1 MNPETLVINNHC
13 NCFIMSEPQVIF
25 TPKVPYKIKHPVFWS
40 GLTGCADSLAIA
52 TAIQNESRLFVVVTP
67 DTQTALRLEHEI
79 SFFLQDEFPILHFP
93 DWEVLPYD
101 VFSPLPEIV
110 SERLKALAKLPEV
123 TRGALVLS
131 ISTLMQR
138 LAPREHILANSFSIT
153 IGSTFNLDLN
163 RLKLEAV
170 GYQCVSQVVQHAE
183 FAVRGAIVDL
193 FPMGSQYPFRIELF
207 DEEVESI
214 RTFDPETQ
222 RSITKVDAIQLFPAR
237 EFPFTDEAISHFR
250 QSFREAFPENYQ
262 KNTLYQD
269 VSKGITPSGI
279 EAYLP
284 LFVDSTETLFDYLPP
299 TTALVLPETLQQ
311 SAEQFITEIDER
323 FQQRKYDLE
332 RPLLAPEKLYL
343 KADEFIQHIERF
355 RRINLTEK
363 IKENGWHAE
372 SKSLPIVSIDQ
383 RLKEPASRLKAFVA
397 NSDSRVLFVA
407 ETAGHREA
415 LIDQLRGFKI
425 NVKQI
430 DHWQQFIL
438 LKDSPCIV
446 VAPLDHSLYLQQA
459 GLAIITESQL
469 SGDKA
474 QQRRRR
480 KKSAAREL
488 EKIVNNLNE
497 LTVGS
502 PVVHQEHGVGRYL
515 GLQVLK
521 FGDIDAEFLALEYAN
536 EDKLYVPVSA
546 LDVIGRYTGVNPETA
561 PLHKLGGDQWSKAK
575 RKALEKIHDVA
586 AELLDIHAKRA
597 LNKGH
602 AFVYE
607 ERDYLAFA
615 DAFPFEETPD
625 QQTAIDTILDDMTSG
640 QPMDRVVCGDVGFGK
655 TEVAMRAAFI
665 AAQSARQVAVLV
677 PTTLLAQQHFQN
689 FRDRFA
695 DWPFRVEVLSRF
707 ITPKRQKAIIADLAE
722 GKVDI
727 VIGTHKL
734 LSKEIKYREL
744 GLVIIDEEHRFGV
757 RQKEHFKAIRQEV
770 DLLALTATPIPRTL
784 NMAMAGLRDV
794 SIIATPPPNR
804 HAIRTFISEWIDSMV
819 KEACQREIKR
829 GGQMYFL
836 HNDVKSM
843 DKMAR
848 ELEKLVPEARIEIA
862 HGQMAERELE
872 RIMLDFYHQR
882 FNVLLST
889 TIIES
894 GIDIPTANTIIINRA
909 DKLGLAQLHQ
919 LRGRV
924 GRSHHRAYA
933 YLITP
938 PKKLMSKDALKRLEA
953 VETSGELGAG
963 FMLSTH
969 DMEIRGAGEL
979 LGDGQSGQI
988 QEIGFTLY
996 TELLERAVKALK
1008 SGKQPELNAP
1018 MHTGTEV
1025 DLQTAALIPEDY
1037 LPDIHAR
1044 LVLYKRI
1051 ASSDTKEDLRDLQI
1065 EMIDRFGLL
1074 PEQVKVLFAVTELK
1088 QQADRIGVKKIDAYS
1103 EGGRLLF
1110 NADPK
1115 LNMQQLLILIQTQAH
1130 IYKFEEGDKLR
1141 FTQKFAT
1148 TDEKIEFIAALLAQL
1163 MEDDL

>member
-1 MNPETLVINNHC
+1 
-13 NCFIMSEPQVIF
+13 MSETQVIVE
-25 TPKVPYKIKHPVFWS
+25 PKVPHKIKQPVFWS

-52 TAIQNESRLFVVVTP
+52 MAIQNESRLFVVLTP
-67 DTQTALRLEHEI
+67 DTQTALRLEHEL
-79 SFFLQDEFPILHFP
+79 SFFLQDEYPILHFP

-131 ISTLMQR
+131 IPTLMHR

-163 RLKLEAV
+163 RIKLEAV

-183 FAVRGAIVDL
+183 FAVRGSIVDL
-193 FPMGSQYPFRIELF
+193 FPMGSKYPFRIELF

-222 RSITKVDAIQLFPAR
+222 CSIAKVDVIQLFPAR
-237 EFPFTDEAISHFR
+237 EFPFTDEAIKHFR
-250 QSFREAFPENYQ
+250 QSFREAFPDNYQ
-262 KNTLYQD
+262 NNTLYQD

-284 LFVDSTETLFDYLPP
+284 LFVDKTETLFDYLPA
-299 TTALVLPETLQQ
+299 TTAFVLPETLEQ
-311 SAEQFITEIDER
+311 SAQQFVEEIDER

-332 RPLLAPEKLYL
+332 RPLLAPDMLYL
-343 KADEFIQHIERF
+343 QTEEFIQHVEQF
-355 RRINLTEK
+355 RRIYLTTQE
-363 IKENGWHAE
+363 IEEAWQAE
-372 SKSLPIVSIDQ
+372 SIRLPEVSIDQ
-383 RLKEPASRLKAFVA
+383 RLREPASRLKAFVA
-397 NSDSRVLFVA
+397 NSESRVLFVA

-415 LIDQLRGFKI
+415 LIEHLRTYKI
-425 NVKQI
+425 NVKQVAS
-430 DHWQQFIL
+430 WGQFIQST
-438 LKDSPCIV
+438 DSPCIV

-469 SGDKA
+469 TGDKA

-521 FGDIDAEFLALEYAN
+521 FGDIDAEFLTLEYAN

-546 LDVIGRYTGVNPETA
+546 LDVIGRYTGVNPDTA
-561 PLHKLGGDQWSKAK
+561 PLHRLGGDQWSKAK
-575 RKALEKIHDVA
+575 KKAMEKIHDVA

-607 ERDYLAFA
+607 EREYLSFA

-625 QQTAIDTILDDMTSG
+625 QQTAIDTILEDMSSA
-640 QPMDRVVCGDVGFGK
+640 QPMDRVICGDVGFGK

-665 AAQSARQVAVLV
+665 AAQSGKQVAVLV

-695 DWPFRVEVLSRF
+695 DWPIRVEVLSRF
-707 ITPKRQKAIIADLAE
+707 VTAKQQKAIIADLAE

-734 LSKEIKYREL
+734 LSKEIKYRDL

-770 DLLALTATPIPRTL
+770 DLLTLTATPIPRTL

-804 HAIRTFISEWIDSMV
+804 HAIRTFITEWIDSLV

-933 YLITP
+933 YFITP
-938 PKKLMSKDALKRLEA
+938 PKKLISKDGLKRLEA

-963 FMLSTH
+963 FLLSTY

-996 TELLERAVKALK
+996 TELLDRAVKALK

-1037 LPDIHAR
+1037 LPDIHTR

-1051 ASSDTKEDLRDLQI
+1051 ASTETKEDLRDLQI

-1074 PEQVKVLFAVTELK
+1074 PEQVKVLFSVTELK
-1088 QQADRIGVKKIDAYS
+1088 QQADKIGIKKIDVYS

-1110 NADPK
+1110 SADPK

-1130 IYKFEEGDKLR
+1130 IYKFEGGDKLR

-1148 TDEKIEFIAALLAQL
+1148 TDEKIEFITTLLAQL
-1163 MEDDL
+1163 TDDDL

>member
-1 MNPETLVINNHC
+1 
-13 NCFIMSEPQVIF
+13 MSDIQAIF
-25 TPKVPYKIKHPVFWS
+25 SPKVPHKIKQPIYWT
-40 GLTGCADSLAIA
+40 GLKGCADSLAIA
-52 TAIQNESRLFVVVTP
+52 TAIKNESRLFVVLTP
-67 DTQTALRLEHEI
+67 DSQTALRFEHEL
-79 SFFLQDEFPILHFP
+79 SFFLQGEYPILHFP
-93 DWEVLPYD
+93 DWEILPYD

-110 SERLKALAKLPEV
+110 SERLKTLAQLPEV

-131 ISTLMQR
+131 VSTLMHR
-138 LAPREHILANSFSIT
+138 LAPRDHVLANSFSLQV
-153 IGSTFNLDLN
+153 GSQFNLELN
-163 RLKLEAV
+163 RIKLDAV

-183 FAVRGAIVDL
+183 FAVRGAIIDL
-193 FPMGSQYPFRIELF
+193 FPMGSKYPFRIELF

-222 RSITKVDAIQLFPAR
+222 RSLEKVDEIQLFPAR
-237 EFPFTDEAISHFR
+237 EFPFSDAAINHFR
-250 QSFREAFPENYQ
+250 QAFREAFPDNYQ
-262 KNTLYQD
+262 NNTLYQD

-284 LFVDSTETLFDYLPP
+284 LFDEQTNTLFDYLPV
-299 TTALVLPETLQQ
+299 TTAFVLPETLEHSVQQ
-311 SAEQFITEIDER
+311 FVEEVDER
-323 FQQRKYDLE
+323 FEQRKYDLE
-332 RPLLAPEKLYL
+332 RPLLAPELLYL
-343 KADEFIQHIERF
+343 QQAEFIEHIDQF
-355 RRINLTEK
+355 RRIYLAQETEQAVW
-363 IKENGWHAE
+363 EGV
-372 SKSLPIVSIDQ
+372 SVSLPEVNIDA

-397 NSDSRVLFVA
+397 NSESRVLFVA

-415 LIDQLRGFKI
+415 LIDKLRSYKI
-425 NVKQI
+425 SVKQVDDWGHFLSI
-430 DHWQQFIL
+430 EG
-438 LKDSPCIV
+438 SPCIV
-446 VAPLDHSLYLQQA
+446 VASIDHSLYMQQA

-469 SGDKA
+469 LGDKA

-497 LTVGS
+497 LTVGA

-521 FGDIDAEFLALEYAN
+521 FGDIDAEFLTLEYAN
-536 EDKLYVPVSA
+536 GDKLYVPVSS
-546 LDVIGRYTGVNPETA
+546 LDVIGRYTGMNPENA
-561 PLHKLGGDQWSKAK
+561 PLHRLGGDQWSKAK
-575 RKALEKIHDVA
+575 KKALEKIHDVA

-602 AFVYE
+602 AFAYE
-607 ERDYLAFA
+607 EREYLAFA

-625 QQTAIDTILDDMTSG
+625 QQTSIDSILEDMRSG

-665 AAQSARQVAVLV
+665 AAQSGRQVAVLV

-707 ITPKRQKAIIADLAE
+707 VTPKQQKTIIADMAE

-734 LSKEIKYREL
+734 LSKEIKYRDL

-770 DLLALTATPIPRTL
+770 DLLTLTATPIPRTL

-804 HAIRTFISEWIDSMV
+804 HSIRTFISEWIDSLV

-848 ELEKLVPEARIEIA
+848 EIERLVPEARVEIA
-862 HGQMAERELE
+862 HGQMPERELE

-933 YLITP
+933 YFITP
-938 PKKLMSKDALKRLEA
+938 PKALMSKDAIKRLEA
-953 VETSGELGAG
+953 VESSGELGAG
-963 FMLSTH
+963 FLLSTH

-996 TELLERAVKALK
+996 TELLERAVKAMK

-1018 MHTGTEV
+1018 MHVGTEV

-1051 ASSDTKEDLRDLQI
+1051 ASTESKEELRDLQI

-1074 PEQVKVLFAVTELK
+1074 PEQVKVLFAITELK
-1088 QQADRIGVKKIDAYS
+1088 QQADTIGVKKIDAHA
-1103 EGGRLLF
+1103 EGGRIIF
-1110 NADPK
+1110 GAEPK
-1115 LNMQQLLILIQTQAH
+1115 LNMQQLLTLIQTQAQ
-1130 IYKFEEGDKLR
+1130 IYKFEGGDKLR
-1141 FTQKFAT
+1141 FTQKFST
-1148 TDEKIEFIAALLAQL
+1148 TDEKVAFISGLLLQL
-1163 MEDDL
+1163 TDETA

>member
-1 MNPETLVINNHC
+1 
-13 NCFIMSEPQVIF
+13 MSDIQAIF
-25 TPKVPYKIKHPVFWS
+25 SPKVPHKIKQPIYWT
-40 GLTGCADSLAIA
+40 GLKGCADSLAIA
-52 TAIQNESRLFVVVTP
+52 TAIKNESRLFVVLTP
-67 DTQTALRLEHEI
+67 DSQTALRFEHEL
-79 SFFLQDEFPILHFP
+79 SFFLQGEYPILHFP
-93 DWEVLPYD
+93 DWEILPYD

-110 SERLKALAKLPEV
+110 SERLKTLAQLPEV

-131 ISTLMQR
+131 VSTLMHR
-138 LAPREHILANSFSIT
+138 LAPRDHVLANSFSLQV
-153 IGSTFNLDLN
+153 GSQFNLELN
-163 RLKLEAV
+163 RIKLDAV

-183 FAVRGAIVDL
+183 FAVRGAIIDL
-193 FPMGSQYPFRIELF
+193 FPMGSKYPFRIELF

-222 RSITKVDAIQLFPAR
+222 RSLEKVDEIQLFPAR
-237 EFPFTDEAISHFR
+237 EFPFSDAAINHFR
-250 QSFREAFPENYQ
+250 QAFREAFPDDYQ
-262 KNTLYQD
+262 NNTLYQD

-284 LFVDSTETLFDYLPP
+284 LFDEQTNTLFDYLPA
-299 TTALVLPETLQQ
+299 TTAFILPETLEHSAQQ
-311 SAEQFITEIDER
+311 FVDEVEER
-323 FQQRKYDLE
+323 FEQRKYDVE
-332 RPLLAPEKLYL
+332 RPLLAPELLYL
-343 KADEFIQHIERF
+343 QQAEFIEHIDQF
-355 RRINLTEK
+355 RRIYLAQETEQAVW
-363 IKENGWHAE
+363 EGV
-372 SKSLPIVSIDQ
+372 SVSLPEVNIDA

-397 NSDSRVLFVA
+397 NSESRVLFVA

-415 LIDQLRGFKI
+415 LIDKLRSYKI
-425 NVKQI
+425 SVKQV
-430 DHWQQFIL
+430 DDWGHFL
-438 LKDSPCIV
+438 SLEDSPCIV
-446 VAPLDHSLYLQQA
+446 VASIDHSLYMQQA

-469 SGDKA
+469 LGDKA

-497 LTVGS
+497 LTVGA

-521 FGDIDAEFLALEYAN
+521 FGDIDAEFLTLEYAN
-536 EDKLYVPVSA
+536 GDKLYVPVSS
-546 LDVIGRYTGVNPETA
+546 LDVIGRYTGMNPENA
-561 PLHKLGGDQWSKAK
+561 PLHRLGGDQWSKAK
-575 RKALEKIHDVA
+575 KKALEKIHDVA

-607 ERDYLAFA
+607 EREYLAFA

-625 QQTAIDTILDDMTSG
+625 QQTSIDSILEDMRSG

-665 AAQSARQVAVLV
+665 AAQSGRQVAVLV

-707 ITPKRQKAIIADLAE
+707 VTPKQQKIIIADMAE

-734 LSKEIKYREL
+734 LSKEIKYRDL

-804 HAIRTFISEWIDSMV
+804 HPIRTFISEWIDSLV

-848 ELEKLVPEARIEIA
+848 EIERLVPEARVEIA
-862 HGQMAERELE
+862 HGQMPERELE

-933 YLITP
+933 YFITP
-938 PKKLMSKDALKRLEA
+938 PKALMSKDAIKRLEA

-963 FMLSTH
+963 FLLSTH

-1008 SGKQPELNAP
+1008 SGKQPGLDAP
-1018 MHTGTEV
+1018 MHVGTEV

-1051 ASSDTKEDLRDLQI
+1051 ASTESKEELRDLQI

-1074 PEQVKVLFAVTELK
+1074 PEQVKVLFAITELK
-1088 QQADRIGVKKIDAYS
+1088 QQADTIGVKKIDAHA
-1103 EGGRLLF
+1103 EGGRIIF
-1110 NADPK
+1110 GAEPK
-1115 LNMQQLLILIQTQAH
+1115 LNMQQLLILIQTQAQV
-1130 IYKFEEGDKLR
+1130 YKFEGGDKLR
-1141 FTQKFAT
+1141 FTQKFST
-1148 TDEKIEFIAALLAQL
+1148 TDEKVAFISALLLQL
-1163 MEDDL
+1163 TDETA

>member
-1 MNPETLVINNHC
+1 
-13 NCFIMSEPQVIF
+13 MSDIQAIF
-25 TPKVPYKIKHPVFWS
+25 SPKVPHKIKQPIYWT
-40 GLTGCADSLAIA
+40 GLKGCADSLAIA
-52 TAIQNESRLFVVVTP
+52 TAIKNESRLFVVLTP
-67 DTQTALRLEHEI
+67 DTQTALRFEHEL
-79 SFFLQDEFPILHFP
+79 SFFLQGEYPILHFP
-93 DWEVLPYD
+93 DWEILPYD

-110 SERLKALAKLPEV
+110 SERLKTLAQLPEV

-131 ISTLMQR
+131 VSTLMHR
-138 LAPREHILANSFSIT
+138 LAPRDHVLANSFSLQV
-153 IGSTFNLDLN
+153 GSQFNLELN
-163 RLKLEAV
+163 RIKLDAV

-183 FAVRGAIVDL
+183 FAVRGAIIDL
-193 FPMGSQYPFRIELF
+193 FPMGSKYPFRIELF

-222 RSITKVDAIQLFPAR
+222 RSLEKVDEIQLFPAR
-237 EFPFTDEAISHFR
+237 EFPFSDDAINHFR
-250 QSFREAFPENYQ
+250 QAFREAFPDDYQ
-262 KNTLYQD
+262 NNTLYQD

-284 LFVDSTETLFDYLPP
+284 LFDEQTNTLFDYLPA
-299 TTALVLPETLQQ
+299 TTAFVLPETLEHSAQQ
-311 SAEQFITEIDER
+311 FVEEVDER
-323 FQQRKYDLE
+323 FEQRKYDLE
-332 RPLLAPEKLYL
+332 RPLLAPELLYL
-343 KADEFIQHIERF
+343 QQTEFIEHIDQF
-355 RRINLTEK
+355 RRIYLAQETEQAAWEGVSVNLPEV
-363 IKENGWHAE
+363 N
-372 SKSLPIVSIDQ
+372 IDA

-397 NSDSRVLFVA
+397 NSESRVLFVA

-415 LIDQLRGFKI
+415 LIDKLRSYKI
-425 NVKQI
+425 SVKQVDDWGHFLSI
-430 DHWQQFIL
+430 E
-438 LKDSPCIV
+438 DSPCIV
-446 VAPLDHSLYLQQA
+446 VASIDHSLYMQQA

-469 SGDKA
+469 LGGKA

-497 LTVGS
+497 LTVGA

-521 FGDIDAEFLALEYAN
+521 FGDIDAEFLTLEYAN
-536 EDKLYVPVSA
+536 GDKLYVPVSS
-546 LDVIGRYTGVNPETA
+546 LDVIGRYTGMNPENA
-561 PLHKLGGDQWSKAK
+561 PLHRLGGDQWSKAK
-575 RKALEKIHDVA
+575 KKALEKIHDVA

-602 AFVYE
+602 AFAYE
-607 ERDYLAFA
+607 EREYLAFA

-625 QQTAIDTILDDMTSG
+625 QQTSIDSILEDMRSG

-665 AAQSARQVAVLV
+665 AAQSGRQVAVLV

-707 ITPKRQKAIIADLAE
+707 VTPKQQKAIIADMAE

-734 LSKEIKYREL
+734 LSKEIKYRDL

-770 DLLALTATPIPRTL
+770 DLLTLTATPIPRTL

-804 HAIRTFISEWIDSMV
+804 HSIRTFISEWIDSLV

-848 ELEKLVPEARIEIA
+848 EIERLVPEARVEIA
-862 HGQMAERELE
+862 HGQMPERELE

-933 YLITP
+933 YFITP
-938 PKKLMSKDALKRLEA
+938 PKALISKDATKRLDALES
-953 VETSGELGAG
+953 SGELGAG
-963 FMLSTH
+963 FLLSTH

-996 TELLERAVKALK
+996 TELLERAVKAMK

-1018 MHTGTEV
+1018 MHVGTEV

-1051 ASSDTKEDLRDLQI
+1051 ASTESKEELRDLQI

-1074 PEQVKVLFAVTELK
+1074 PEQVKVLFAITELK
-1088 QQADRIGVKKIDAYS
+1088 QQADTIGVKKIDAHA
-1103 EGGRLLF
+1103 EGGRIIF
-1110 NADPK
+1110 GAEPK
-1115 LNMQQLLILIQTQAH
+1115 LNMQQLLTLIQTQAQ
-1130 IYKFEEGDKLR
+1130 IYKFEGGDKLR
-1141 FTQKFAT
+1141 FTQKFST
-1148 TDEKIEFIAALLAQL
+1148 TDEKVAFISALLLQL
-1163 MEDDL
+1163 TDETA

>member
-1 MNPETLVINNHC
+1 
-13 NCFIMSEPQVIF
+13 MSDIQPIF
-25 TPKVPYKIKHPVFWS
+25 LPDVPHKIKQPLFWS

-52 TAIQNESRLFVVVTP
+52 TAIKNESRLFVVLTP
-67 DTQTALRLEHEI
+67 DSQTALRLEHEL
-79 SFFLQDEFPILHFP
+79 SFFLQDKYPILHFP

-110 SERLKALAKLPEV
+110 SERLKALSKLPEV

-131 ISTLMQR
+131 VATLMHR
-138 LAPREHILANSFSIT
+138 LAPREHILANSFSID
-153 IGSTFNLDLN
+153 IGSIFNLDLN
-163 RLKLEAV
+163 RIKLEAV

-193 FPMGSQYPFRIELF
+193 FPMGSEYPFRIELF

-222 RSITKVDAIQLFPAR
+222 LSIEKVDSIQLFPAR
-237 EFPFTDEAISHFR
+237 EFPFTDAAINLFR
-250 QSFREAFPENYQ
+250 QSFRDAFPDNHQ
-262 KNTLYQD
+262 NNTLYQD

-284 LFVDSTETLFDYLPP
+284 LFVESTETLFDYLPP
-299 TTALVLPETLQQ
+299 TTAFILPENLTQFSQ
-311 SAEQFITEIDER
+311 QFIDEIDER

-332 RPLLAPEKLYL
+332 RPLLAPEKLYIQ
-343 KADEFIQHIERF
+343 ANEFIQHIEQF
-355 RRINLTEK
+355 RRVYISSK
-363 IKENGWHAE
+363 VENNSWQA
-372 SKSLPIVSIDQ
+372 KSVDLPEVTIDH
-383 RLKEPASRLKAFVA
+383 RLREPASRLKAFVA

-415 LIDQLRGFKI
+415 LIDKLRSYKI
-425 NVKQI
+425 SVKQL
-430 DHWQQFIL
+430 DNWGQFIQAI
-438 LKDSPCIV
+438 DSPCIV

-469 SGDKA
+469 TGDKA

-497 LTVGS
+497 LTVGA

-546 LDVIGRYTGVNPETA
+546 LDVIGRYTGVNPDTA
-561 PLHKLGGDQWSKAK
+561 PLHRLGGDQWSKAK
-575 RKALEKIHDVA
+575 KKALEKIHDVA

-602 AFVYE
+602 AFMYE
-607 ERDYLAFA
+607 ESECLAFA

-625 QQTAIDTILDDMTSG
+625 QQTSIDSIIEDMSSSL
-640 QPMDRVVCGDVGFGK
+640 PMDRVVCGDVGFGK
-655 TEVAMRAAFI
+655 TEVAMRATFI
-665 AAQSARQVAVLV
+665 AAQSGKQVAVLV
-677 PTTLLAQQHFQN
+677 PTTLLAQQHFEN

-695 DWPFRVEVLSRF
+695 DWPFRIEVLSRF
-707 ITPKRQKAIIADLAE
+707 ITPKQQKIIIADLAA

-734 LSKEIKYREL
+734 LSKDIKYREL

-757 RQKEHFKAIRQEV
+757 RQKEHFKTIRQEV
-770 DLLALTATPIPRTL
+770 DLLTLTATPIPRTL
-784 NMAMAGLRDV
+784 NMAMSGLRDV
-794 SIIATPPPNR
+794 SIIATPPANR
-804 HAIRTFISEWIDSMV
+804 HSIRTFITEWIDSLV
-819 KEACQREIKR
+819 KEACQRELKR

-848 ELEKLVPEARIEIA
+848 ELEKLVPEARVEIA
-862 HGQMAERELE
+862 HGQMHERELE

-933 YLITP
+933 YFITP
-938 PKKLMSKDALKRLEA
+938 PKKLISKDGLKRLEA
-953 VETSGELGAG
+953 VESSGELGAG
-963 FMLSTH
+963 FLLSTH

-996 TELLERAVKALK
+996 TELLDRAVKALK

-1051 ASSDTKEDLRDLQI
+1051 SSCDNKDDLRDLQI

-1074 PEQVKVLFAVTELK
+1074 PEQVKVLFSITELK
-1088 QQADRIGVKKIDAYS
+1088 QQAEKIGIKKIDVYD
-1103 EGGRLLF
+1103 EGGRILF
-1110 NADPK
+1110 SSDPK

-1130 IYKFEEGDKLR
+1130 IYKFEGGDKLR

-1148 TDEKIEFIAALLAQL
+1148 TDDKIAFFSTLLAQL
-1163 MEDDL
+1163 TDDDL